1 MKRRNVIIIR
11 SNKRGLRNTDVPMRT
26 VRSLELMNWLCH
38 RGFSVL
44 KVLDSDKNRQ
54 FKVFLFEDTKE
65 IRNAIGDYLSE
76 QEV

>member
-1 MKRRNVIIIR
+1 
-11 SNKRGLRNTDVPMRT
+11 MRT

-54 FKVFLFEDTKE
+54 FKIFLFEDTKE